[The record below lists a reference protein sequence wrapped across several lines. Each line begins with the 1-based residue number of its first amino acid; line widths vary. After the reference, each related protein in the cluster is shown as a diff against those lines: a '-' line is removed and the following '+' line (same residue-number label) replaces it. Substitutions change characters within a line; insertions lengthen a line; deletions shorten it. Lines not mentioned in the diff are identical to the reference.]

1 MDFVTR
7 LPRGKKNNDVIWV
20 IIDHLTKSDLFI
32 LIKTTDLVDRL
43 AKLHV
48 NEVIRLHGVPIL
60 IISDWNPRFISKL

>member
-1 MDFVTR
+1 M
-7 LPRGKKNNDVIWV
+7 
-20 IIDHLTKSDLFI
+20 DHLTKSDLFI